1 MKKVLLTSAAVL
13 AVFASSAAVFANDG
27 NVHTGNLD
35 NKTEATGGDF
45 FTNNEGG
52 LTQAAKDGLNNVDA
66 DSTKQ
71 KFEDAG
77 EHIEPKRD
85 ANGNII
91 KDEFVVTDKANANKD
106 AKEDAKEAAEDAK
119 EEAKAV
125 KAAEKKAPAAKAEA
139 KALPNTAAVK

>member
-52 LTQAAKDGLNNVDA
+52 LTQAAKDVLTTLMQIQLNKNLKMLVNTLNQNVMLTET
-66 DSTKQ
+66 SSKM
-71 KFEDAG
+71 
-77 EHIEPKRD
+77 
-85 ANGNII
+85 N
-91 KDEFVVTDKANANKD
+91 
-106 AKEDAKEAAEDAK
+106 
-119 EEAKAV
+119 
-125 KAAEKKAPAAKAEA
+125 
-139 KALPNTAAVK
+139 L

>member
-45 FTNNEGG
+45 FTNN
-52 LTQAAKDGLNNVDA
+52 KDGLNNVDA

-106 AKEDAKEAAEDAK
+106 AKE
-119 EEAKAV
+119 EAKAV

>member
-1 MKKVLLTSAAVL
+1 MKKSPPV
-13 AVFASSAAVFANDG
+13 
-27 NVHTGNLD
+27 
-35 NKTEATGGDF
+35 
-45 FTNNEGG
+45 
-52 LTQAAKDGLNNVDA
+52 AKDGLNNVDA

-106 AKEDAKEAAEDAK
+106 AKE
-119 EEAKAV
+119 EAKAV
-125 KAAEKKAPAAKAEA
+125 KAAEKKAPAAAKADA

>member
-91 KDEFVVTDKANANKD
+91 KDEFVVTDKANA
-106 AKEDAKEAAEDAK
+106 K

-125 KAAEKKAPAAKAEA
+125 KAAEQKAPAAAKADA